1 MPISDKQLPANRA
14 NAARST
20 RPTHTR
26 EQCSLRPQCPR
37 SRLHRLRPAAE
48 EFDRLKSLGAEFPNE
63 PILEVQPKENQT
75 TCAPTD
81 EPISWFNNLSGLTRA
96 ATVRERFWPWAVTTM
111 LRIALI
117 CVLLSLCACR
127 KSAPPYSPKDALK
140 TFKIESGY
148 HIEPFAAEPDV
159 VSPVSMDI
167 DENGDIYVVEDRGY
181 PTNVDAKLGRVKML
195 HGGRVTVFADH
206 LTLPTGVMRWKKGIL
221 VTDAPDVWYFEDTNG
236 DGVADVK
243 RKVLTGFPFTNPQ
256 HTVNGPVYGLDNWIY
271 LAAQNA
277 ATAIIF
283 QKEFGDRGSDVRYV
297 DRDGVPP
304 LQERGRN
311 VRFRPDTNQ
320 LEALSGTSQFGQ
332 SFDDWGRH
340 FTVSNSNHIQE
351 EAIAARYLKRN
362 PDLPVRSAIEDI
374 SDHEPAAKVYSIVE
388 HPRFEMLSGV
398 GQFTSACGIT
408 YYRGSSFTAEPVHGI
423 VHRDV
428 LVDNGSLYLAKRA
441 QDGVE
446 FLASTDPWFRPVNLY
461 IGPDGIMY
469 VMDYYRMI
477 IEHPEWMATKH
488 QHSPD
493 LFKGIDRGR
502 IYRIVPDG
510 VGGALKD
517 IRLGGASNQELVREL
532 ANPVIWWRRTAQRLL
547 VDRKAV
553 DAAPDLVRL
562 FEQTQSPQGRVHA
575 LWTLE
580 GLGKLDADSIKKAL
594 SDPVPGVRENGIK
607 LAELHL
613 SQSPELEKDLLKMAA
628 EADSRVR
635 YQLLLTLGFLKS
647 PASQSVRERLL
658 FDNLEDKWFQIAALS
673 ASSDEAPRLFDKAV
687 GMGPNETK
695 GKTMLFGYLAAV
707 IGARQRPAEIEHLLQ
722 RLGSG
727 WWQAASLDG
736 LNQGLRAKRGDVSK
750 RTQQL
755 LLGVFEKAEPKA
767 RAAALRSLEIVGLP
781 KDEAS
786 KAALTKAVA
795 RAKDPG
801 ADAQLRADSIGL
813 LALAAPE
820 QHAALFQSLIDPH
833 QPQVVQ
839 EAAVRAYGKV
849 NGDQVAAFLLKNWRT
864 VAAPVRAEAADAI
877 IRDQGRVRLL
887 VAALKTGDV
896 QPWTLGFRHRNR
908 LMMNADPEIREAA
921 RPILSQSPADREAV
935 VKKYE
940 AALDLEADPAR
951 GEQVFRST
959 CSKCH
964 RLNGYGSE
972 VGPNLATVRNQPKQ
986 WLLTNILIPSLSIAQ
1001 DYESYVVET
1010 VSGGTFDGVIGP
1022 KGQSPTTVTLRH
1034 EDGKEDVIQRQD
1046 IRNMYV
1052 TNLSAMPGDL
1062 EKQINLQQMADLIE
1076 YLKVSK

>member
-1 MPISDKQLPANRA
+1 M
-14 NAARST
+14 
-20 RPTHTR
+20 H
-26 EQCSLRPQCPR
+26 
-37 SRLHRLRPAAE
+37 
-48 EFDRLKSLGAEFPNE
+48 
-63 PILEVQPKENQT
+63 
-75 TCAPTD
+75 
-81 EPISWFNNLSGLTRA
+81 
-96 ATVRERFWPWAVTTM
+96 
-111 LRIALI
+111 RIALI
-117 CVLLSLCACR
+117 GALTLLCGCR
-127 KSAPPYSPKDALK
+127 KSAPPYSPKDALT

-148 HIEPFAAEPDV
+148 HIETFVTEPDV
-159 VSPVSMDI
+159 VSPVAMDV

-181 PTNVDAKLGRVKML
+181 PLNIEGKLGRVKML
-195 HGGRVTVFADH
+195 HSGRVTIFADH
-206 LTLPTGVMRWKKGIL
+206 LVLPTGVMRWKKGIL
-221 VTDAPDVWYFEDTNG
+221 VTDAPDVWYLEDTDG

-256 HTVNGPVYGLDNWIY
+256 HTVNGLVYGLDNWIY
-271 LAAQNA
+271 LAAQNP
-277 ATAIIF
+277 ATATIF
-283 QKEFGDRGSDVRYV
+283 KKEFGDRGSDIRYV
-297 DRDGVPP
+297 DREGVPP

-311 VRFRPDTNQ
+311 VRFRPDINQ
-320 LEALSGTSQFGQ
+320 LEALSGNSQFGQ

-340 FTVSNSNHIQE
+340 FTVSNSNHVQQE
-351 EAIAARYLKRN
+351 TIAARYLKRN

-374 SDHEPAAKVYSIVE
+374 SDHDAAAKVYSIVE

-428 LVDNGSLYLAKRA
+428 LVDNGAIYLAKRA
-441 QDGVE
+441 QEGVE
-446 FLASTDPWFRPVNLY
+446 FLASTDAWFRPVNMY
-461 IGPDGIMY
+461 IGPDGAMY
-469 VMDYYRMI
+469 VLDYYRMV

-488 QHSPD
+488 HHSPD
-493 LFKGIDRGR
+493 LIKGIDRGR
-502 IYRIVPDG
+502 IYRVVPDG
-510 VGGALKD
+510 VGGPLQG
-517 IRLGGASNQELVREL
+517 IHLGSASNQELVAEL

-553 DAAPDLVRL
+553 DVTADLIRL
-562 FEQTQSPQGRVHA
+562 FEQSQSPQGRVHA

-580 GLGKLDADSIKKAL
+580 GLGKLDAESIRKAL
-594 SDPVPGVRENGIK
+594 ADPVPGVRENGIK

-613 SQSPELEKDLLKMAA
+613 PELEKDLLKMGA
-628 EADSRVR
+628 ETDSRVR

-647 PASQSVRERLL
+647 PASQSIRERLL
-658 FDNLEDKWFQIAALS
+658 FDNLEDKWFQVAALS
-673 ASSDEAPRLFDKAV
+673 ASSDDAPRLFEKAV
-687 GMGPNETK
+687 AVGPNETK
-695 GKTMLFGYLAAV
+695 GKAMLYGYLAAV
-707 IGARQRPAEIEHLLQ
+707 IGARQKSAEIERLMQ

-727 WWQAASLDG
+727 SSSQAASLDG
-736 LNQGLRAKRGDVSK
+736 LNQGLRGKHGPASK
-750 RTQQL
+750 RTQEL
-755 LLGVFEKAEPKA
+755 LLGIFETGEPKA
-767 RAAALRSLEIVGLP
+767 RGAALRSIEILHLAKGEVSKSALV
-781 KDEAS
+781 
-786 KAALTKAVA
+786 KAAA
-795 RAKDPG
+795 RARDPKT
-801 ADAQLRADSIGL
+801 DAELRADSIGF

-820 QHAALFQSLIDPH
+820 ENAAVFQSLIDPH
-833 QPQVVQ
+833 QPEVVQ
-839 EAAVRAYGKV
+839 VAAVRAYGKGS
-849 NGDQVAAFLLKNWRT
+849 GDQVAAFLLKNWRS

-877 IRDQGRVRLL
+877 IREPSRVRLL

-940 AALDLEADPAR
+940 AALDLKPDYAR

-972 VGPNLATVRNQPKQ
+972 VGPDLTTVRNQPKQ
-986 WLLTNILIPSLSIAQ
+986 WLLTNILIPSQSIAQ

-1046 IRNMYV
+1046 IKNMYV
-1052 TNLSAMPGDL
+1052 TNLSAMPGDM
-1062 EKQINLQQMADLIE
+1062 EKQVNLQQMADVIE
-1076 YLKVSK
+1076 YVKAVK

>member
-1 MPISDKQLPANRA
+1 
-14 NAARST
+14 
-20 RPTHTR
+20 
-26 EQCSLRPQCPR
+26 
-37 SRLHRLRPAAE
+37 
-48 EFDRLKSLGAEFPNE
+48 
-63 PILEVQPKENQT
+63 
-75 TCAPTD
+75 
-81 EPISWFNNLSGLTRA
+81 
-96 ATVRERFWPWAVTTM
+96 M

-117 CVLLSLCACR
+117 STLILLCGCK

-148 HIEPFAAEPDV
+148 RIEPFVSEPNV
-159 VSPVSMDI
+159 VSPVAMDI

-181 PTNVDAKLGRVKML
+181 PINVDGKLGRVKML
-195 HGGRVTVFADH
+195 HAGRVTIFADH
-206 LTLPTGVMRWKKGIL
+206 LVLPTGVMRWKKGIL
-221 VTDAPDVWYFEDTNG
+221 VTDAPDVWYLEDTDG

-277 ATAIIF
+277 ATATIF
-283 QKEFGDRGSDVRYV
+283 KKEFGDRGSDIRYV
-297 DRDGVPP
+297 DREGVPA
-304 LQERGRN
+304 LKEHGRN

-320 LEALSGTSQFGQ
+320 LEALSGSSQFGQ

-362 PDLPVRSAIEDI
+362 PDLPVRSAIEDM
-374 SDHEPAAKVYSIVE
+374 SDHGAAAKVYSIVE

-398 GQFTSACGIT
+398 GEFTSACGIT

-423 VHRDV
+423 VHRDA

-446 FLASTDPWFRPVNLY
+446 FLASTDAWFRPVNMY
-461 IGPDGIMY
+461 IGPDGAMY
-469 VMDYYRMI
+469 LMDYYRMI

-510 VGGALKD
+510 AEGPAKSIG
-517 IRLGGASNQELVREL
+517 LGSASNQELVKEL

-547 VDRKAV
+547 LDRKAV
-553 DAAPDLVRL
+553 DVTADLVRL
-562 FEQTQSPQGRVHA
+562 FEQSQSPQGRVHA

-580 GLGKLDADSIKKAL
+580 GLGKLDPELIRKAL
-594 SDPVPGVRENGIK
+594 ADPVPGVRENGIK

-613 SQSPELEKDLLKMAA
+613 PDLGKDLLKMAA
-628 EADSRVR
+628 DNDSRVR

-647 PASQSVRERLL
+647 PASQSIRERLL
-658 FDNLEDKWFQIAALS
+658 FDNLEDKWFQVAALS
-673 ASSDEAPRLFDKAV
+673 ASSDDAPRLFDKAV
-687 GMGPNETK
+687 AMAGPETK
-695 GKTMLFGYLAAV
+695 GRAMLYGYLAAE
-707 IGARQRPAEIEHLLQ
+707 IGARQKPAEIEHLLQ
-722 RLGSG
+722 RLASGSSP
-727 WWQAASLDG
+727 AASLDG
-736 LNQGLRAKRGDVSK
+736 LNQGLRRRSGGESK
-750 RTQQL
+750 RTQAL
-755 LLGVFEKAEPKA
+755 LMGIFETAEPKA
-767 RAAALRSLEIVGLP
+767 RAAALRSLDIVGLP

-786 KAALTKAVA
+786 KGALTKAAA
-795 RAKDPG
+795 RAKDPNTE
-801 ADAQLRADSIGL
+801 AQLRADSIGL
-813 LALAAPE
+813 LALAVPE
-820 QHAALFQSLIDPH
+820 ENAALFRSLIDPH

-849 NGDQVAAFLLKNWRT
+849 NGDEVAAVFLKNWRSM
-864 VAAPVRAEAADAI
+864 AAPVRAEAADAI
-877 IRDQGRVRLL
+877 IREPSRVRLL

-940 AALDLEADPAR
+940 AALDLKPDYAR

-964 RLNGYGSE
+964 RLRGYGSE
-972 VGPNLATVRNQPKQ
+972 VGPDLATVRNQPKE
-986 WLLTNILIPSLSIAQ
+986 WLLTNILIPSQSIAQ

-1046 IRNMYV
+1046 IKNMYV
-1052 TNLSAMPGDL
+1052 TNLSAMPGDM
-1062 EKQINLQQMADLIE
+1062 EKLVNLQQMADVIE
-1076 YLKVSK
+1076 YLKAGK